1 MLTKPFYMGLFEV
14 TQKQWELVTGEYL
27 SSQKG
32 ETRPVDRVSYD
43 MHGNVHEWCLDWS
56 GLLAYG
62 EDPKGAA
69 TGTER
74 IARSGCYW
82 NSQAG
87 CSSAFRI
94 SNEPSNARGDR
105 GLRLC
110 APAQ

>member
-14 TQKQWELVTGEYL
+14 TQKQRELVTGENP
-27 SSQKG
+27 SSCKG

-43 MHGNVHEWCLDWS
+43 MHGNVYEWCLDWS

-62 EDPKGAA
+62 ADPKGVAD
-69 TGTER
+69 GTER
-74 IARSGCYW
+74 VHRGGIWHNDGPSAVRRSDP
-82 NSQAG
+82 
-87 CSSAFRI
+87 
-94 SNEPSNARGDR
+94 PSFVETSR